1 MKLKNLQ
8 HKVVAYLMAPES
20 NIYQVFSDNGGQTMQ
35 GLIDIES
42 LLQNHAEPENYF
54 KFQNEK

>member
-1 MKLKNLQ
+1 
-8 HKVVAYLMAPES
+8 MAPES